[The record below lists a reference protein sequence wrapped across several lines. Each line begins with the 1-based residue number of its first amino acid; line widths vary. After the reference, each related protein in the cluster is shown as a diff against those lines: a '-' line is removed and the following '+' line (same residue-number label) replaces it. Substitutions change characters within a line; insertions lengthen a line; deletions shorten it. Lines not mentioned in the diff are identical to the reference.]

1 MNTQQI
7 LNELTEIK
15 KAIEEQGTFFKPVLN
30 FEETCKYLQFSRS
43 HLYKLT
49 SRKEIPHF
57 CPSGKKLYFNREE
70 LDHWLQ
76 RFRQKAT
83 EEIDVMAED
92 YVNKK
97 TGTAL

>member
-1 MNTQQI
+1 MLDQGI
-7 LNELTEIK
+7 LNKLEK
-15 KAIEEQGTFFKPVLN
+15 IEELIISQSVLQKSILTFT
-30 FEETCKYLQFSRS
+30 ETCLYLELSRS

-49 SRKEIPHF
+49 SQNEIPHF
-57 CPSGKKLYFNREE
+57 CPNGKKLYFNREE
-70 LDHWLQ
+70 LDQWLQ
-76 RFRQKAT
+76 RFRKKTT